1 MPSRAWMAT
10 SSTGAISALTTR
22 ATSDPT
28 LCRAVGIE
36 AAAAD
41 HDPDPEADDHALD
54 QVVVADHDEGKN
66 LCKIAIINKASLFAQ
81 GC

>member
-1 MPSRAWMAT
+1 MAT

-36 AAAAD
+36 AAAGAAD
-41 HDPDPEADDHALD
+41 HDQDPEADAHALD
-54 QVVVADHDEGKN
+54 QVVVVDHDEGKN
-66 LCKIAIINKASLFAQ
+66 LCKIAFLNIVPFAQ
-81 GC
+81 GS